1 VTYLLDS
8 HVWLWM
14 LTQPTRI
21 RGNLLEELR
30 TSSTRVL
37 LSAASSW
44 EIAFKWA
51 MGRLALPEPP
61 ATYVP
66 TRMQRSGVE
75 GLAVTHAHALR
86 MSTLPPHHRDP
97 FDRLLIAQA
106 QLESVPIVT
115 VDEAFD
121 AYDVPVIRAMG

>member
-44 EIAFKWA
+44 EIAIKWA

-61 ATYVP
+61 EIYVP

-75 GLAVTHAHALR
+75 GLVVTHAHALR
-86 MSTLPPHHRDP
+86 VSTLPPHHRDP

-121 AYDVPVIRAMG
+121 AYDVPVIRAMD